1 MAPPPPPT
9 ESQILSSYLL
19 TPASLP
25 TILPLDHFRSLF
37 PQKLRSHPHIKPLY
51 RDLQFLRSVDIDV
64 VRENIVQEVR
74 KGDRMKVEMW
84 RAYQAGQNQR
94 LKGAAIGG
102 TDGGVVKDEETEEKE
117 TELDTVLF
125 GQTGS
130 VAPRAQYHSMESLL
144 EEMEKAAE
152 VMEMEA
158 ESAEREAKV
167 LVEEI
172 REIIGGLSD
181 LRYGSFARKSGS
193 GDVGEEVQEALGRL
207 REVCENGGG

>member
-25 TILPLDHFRSLF
+25 TILPLDQFRSLF
-37 PQKLRSHPHIKPLY
+37 PQKLRSHPHVKSLY

-64 VRENIVQEVR
+64 VRENIIQEIR

-94 LKGAAIGG
+94 LKGAA
-102 TDGGVVKDEETEEKE
+102 TDGTGRGAVKDEQIEEKE

-130 VAPRAQYHSMESLL
+130 VAPRTQYHSLESLL
-144 EEMEKAAE
+144 EEMGTAAE

-181 LRYGSFARKSGS
+181 LRYGTFARKSGNR
-193 GDVGEEVQEALGRL
+193 GMGEEVQEALVRL
-207 REVCENGGG
+207 REVCENGG